1 MREKTG
7 MSPLIRPAG
16 YLLPA
21 SGAKGTSGKRQAS
34 SAVECGARQSG
45 VSLLPA
51 GGEKVAAAG

>member
-1 MREKTG
+1 

-16 YLLPA
+16 HLLPA
-21 SGAKGTSGKRQAS
+21 SGAKETSGKRQAS